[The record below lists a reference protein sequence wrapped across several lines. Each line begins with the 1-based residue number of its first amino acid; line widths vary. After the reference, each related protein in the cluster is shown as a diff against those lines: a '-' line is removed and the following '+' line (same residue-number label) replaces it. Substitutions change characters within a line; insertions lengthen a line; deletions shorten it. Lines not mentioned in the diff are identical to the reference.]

1 MGGMGISLG
10 SRYLIEVKNFYEKA
24 PGYLAEGGILLL
36 IDAELDPG

>member
-10 SRYLIEVKNFYEKA
+10 SRYLVEVKNFYEKA
-24 PGYLAEGGILLL
+24 QGYLAEGRILLL